1 MIYIVRHGQTDW
13 NVLKKVQGQVDVEL
27 NETGIKQA
35 EIIRDELVNV
45 PIDLIISSPLIRAR
59 KTAEIINMEH
69 NLPIIYDERIME
81 RNFGKYEG
89 MELKNVDTQELWDY
103 YINKE
108 CNEAET
114 IQELFQRVYSFY
126 DEILDKYP
134 DKNILV
140 VTHGGVSIP
149 THCYFNNYIPE
160 GKLTIKEYLL
170 DNCQVKTFT
179 KKNI

>member
-13 NVLKKVQGQVDVEL
+13 NVLRKIQGQVDTEL

-35 EIIRDELVNV
+35 EIIRDELINV
-45 PIDLIISSPLIRAR
+45 PIDLIISSPLIRAK
-59 KTAEIINMEH
+59 KTAEIINE
-69 NLPIIYDERIME
+69 NRNIPIIYDERIME
-81 RNFGKYEG
+81 RDFGEYEG
-89 MELKNVDTQELWDY
+89 VDINDVDTSGFWDY
-103 YINKE
+103 YL
-108 CNEAET
+108 NETFDKAES
-114 IQELFQRVYSFY
+114 IREFFNRVYSFY
-126 DEILDKYP
+126 DEVLEKYQ
-134 DKNILV
+134 DKNVLV
-140 VTHGGVSIP
+140 VSHGGVSIP